1 MNIVD
6 RVKNILLTPKT
17 EWDVIAAESTPTQQL
32 IVGYVLPLAAISAVA
47 AFIGSFFLLGAFG
60 FGGLLLWGL
69 VAMVVRI
76 VMAVVAVFVVGFVID
91 ALAPSFGGQK
101 NQAQALKVAAY
112 SFTAGWVGGIFNII
126 PFIGW
131 LVALLF
137 ALYGLYLLYLGLPKL
152 MHNPEDKTIGY
163 TVVVVIITIVVMVI
177 VNILATCAAAPAY
190 LGGAMMSSGAR
201 GYATPSA
208 PSFAKESAMGKLDD
222 FAKKMEAAGKKM
234 EAAQASGDQKA
245 QAQAALDV
253 LGTAMSGGRKVE
265 ALSVE
270 EVKGFVPETF
280 AGLPRTSQ
288 SAERSGVASLMVTT
302 AKATY
307 GDNSGKQVR
316 LEVTDAGGAGAMMGL
331 ASWMGA
337 MNMEKE
343 DDNGAERTRKEGSR
357 LVHERLSK
365 RGGDN
370 EYSVVLGDRFIVKAA
385 GTVDLG
391 GLKSGVSNLNLAKL
405 ESMKDVGVAKN

>member
-17 EWDVIAAESTPTQQL
+17 EWDVIAAETTPTQQL
-32 IVGYVLPLAAISAVA
+32 IVGYVLPLAAIA
-47 AFIGSFFLLGAFG
+47 AIAGFIGSFFLLGTFG
-60 FGGLLLWGL
+60 FTGILIWGL

-101 NQAQALKVAAY
+101 NQAQSLKVAAY

-131 LVALLF
+131 LVALLA

-163 TVVVVIITIVVMVI
+163 TVVVVLITIVVMVI

-190 LGGAMMSSGAR
+190 LGGAMLHSGAG
-201 GYATPSA
+201 GYATPS
-208 PSFAKESAMGKLDD
+208 PKFAKDSTVGKLDD
-222 FAKKMEAAGKKM
+222 FAKKMEAASKKM

-245 QAQAALDV
+245 QAQAALDA
-253 LGTAMSGGRKVE
+253 LGTVVSGGRKVQP
-265 ALSVE
+265 LSVD
-270 EVKGFVPETF
+270 EVKAFVPETF

-288 SAERSGVASLMVTT
+288 SAERGGMDSLQVTT

-337 MNMEKE
+337 MNMERE
-343 DDNGAERTRKEGSR
+343 DDNGAERTRKEGNR
-357 LVHERLSK
+357 LVHERVSK

-370 EYSVVLGDRFIVKAA
+370 EYSVVVGDRFIVKAA

-391 GLKSGVSNLNLAKL
+391 GLKGGVSNVNLAKL

>member
-1 MNIVD
+1 MNLID
-6 RVKNILLTPKT
+6 RAKNILLTPKT
-17 EWDVIAAESTPTQQL
+17 EWDVIAAEPANRQQL
-32 IVGYVLPLAAISAVA
+32 IVQYVLILAAIPA
-47 AFIGSFFLLGAFG
+47 AITFLLTLALGSFFGG
-60 FGGLLLWGL
+60 FGVAYALFSL
-69 VAMVVRI
+69 VWSIAWSI
-76 VMAVVAVFVVGFVID
+76 ISVFLFAYVID
-91 ALAPSFGGQK
+91 ALAPNFGAQK
-101 NQAQALKVAAY
+101 NYEQALKVVAY
-112 SFTAGWVGGIFNII
+112 SYTAVWIGSIAAVV
-126 PFIGW
+126 PVLGW
-131 LVALLF
+131 LVLL
-137 ALYGLYLLYLGLPKL
+137 AAVGYSVYTLYLGLMQVMGSPQ
-152 MHNPEDKTIGY
+152 DKAVGY
-163 TVVVVIITIVVMVI
+163 TAVAIIIMVVVAIVVGSI
-177 VNILATCAAAPAY
+177 VAMLQGAALLGAAGGAAAF
-190 LGGAMMSSGAR
+190 GKRVQSS
-201 GYATPSA
+201 TPYSRD
-208 PSFAKESAMGKLDD
+208 STVGKLDD
-222 FAKKMEAAGKKM
+222 IARKMEAAGKKL

-253 LGTAMSGGRKVE
+253 LGTAVSGGRKVE

-288 SAERSGVASLMVTT
+288 SAERSGMASLMVTT

-307 GDNSGKQVR
+307 GDNRGKQVR
-316 LEVTDAGGAGAMMGL
+316 LEVTDAGGAGAMLGL

-337 MNMEKE
+337 MNSEKE
-343 DDNGAERTRKEGSR
+343 DDNGAERTRKEGNR

-391 GLKSGVSNLNLAKL
+391 GLKGGVSGLNLAKL